1 MPSFTMFFKSYTD
14 KNGDTYYRAQTK
26 SGKMK
31 AQLFPTINKDSDFD
45 YTMSLQ
51 LPKKTRS
58 KAKTKQKQPSSASG
72 MAQLLKGLE
81 MGLKLTK

>member
-1 MPSFTMFFKSYTD
+1 MFFKAYTD

-31 AQLFPTINKDSDFD
+31 AQLFPTVSKDSDFD

-58 KAKTKQKQPSSASG
+58 KAKTYKKQSSPTSG
-72 MAQLLKGLE
+72 MASLLKGLE
-81 MGLKLTK
+81 MGLKMK